1 MASSTPLALRVPR
14 ARTGSGITEEGQEA
28 DPIRNL
34 LWMAIHNISYIRGVF
49 HESYFSD
56 MSVPALEMKTKI
68 LLPID
73 AQSRKVID
81 WMEKGVYDALQ
92 KKYLSTLLFCIYEEG
107 LVIEEYAFSFSYSS
121 NCTEEV
127 VMSISC
133 TGSKKG
139 SITFKSNASQVAP
152 HQMRS
157 SACKMIRRLISL
169 MKTLDPMPEER
180 TILMKLLY
188 YDDNTPEDYE
198 PPFLKLC
205 DDNDTIYVWNKNPL
219 KMDLESINSKH
230 LVLAL
235 KVKNV
240 IQPFDDNYVT
250 NRDDSMSVDDD
261 YDYFSN
267 IETPKRRSGYL
278 LVSSSNK
285 IEFILDSGAT
295 HHICNDERIMCK
307 LKDIKEED
315 QVPVY
320 SCGGIEL
327 KAEMMGSV
335 VTKNFKLSQVGF
347 IPKMAFNVV
356 SVGQL
361 ASQGLLTSISGG
373 HFSIISIEDAR
384 LVGEG
389 FRQKKKEKLTDRKYY
404 EYIFQTMN
412 WDVPGDDKL
421 IGTYHENEDAE
432 DVKEWVIDTGC
443 GSHMVPALSML
454 SNPRREKISL
464 QAASET
470 ISSSHKGT
478 VKEGKLLLK
487 DVLYCPGVTNKIIS
501 GPMLDLS
508 GHRITFSAER
518 CTIVHK
524 DGLELKGVGLL
535 ERNTRIYLLKA
546 DEADDA
552 ASKDELLGNE
562 ERKNKSKTAEENDD
576 PDLIVDAARMNKSV
590 TAEAEGCGLPPDGKY
605 VKTKRATAQDEGKAA
620 KRSKRRKLK

>member
-92 KKYLSTLLFCIYEEG
+92 KKYLSTLLFCIYEEA

-361 ASQGLLTSISGG
+361 ASQGLLTSISG
-373 HFSIISIEDAR
+373 
-384 LVGEG
+384 
-389 FRQKKKEKLTDRKYY
+389 
-404 EYIFQTMN
+404 
-412 WDVPGDDKL
+412 DDKL

>member
-1 MASSTPLALRVPR
+1 
-14 ARTGSGITEEGQEA
+14 
-28 DPIRNL
+28 
-34 LWMAIHNISYIRGVF
+34 
-49 HESYFSD
+49 
-56 MSVPALEMKTKI
+56 MSVPALEMKTKM
-68 LLPID
+68 LLPVD
-73 AQSRKVID
+73 AQSRKMID

-92 KKYLSTLLFCIYEEG
+92 KKYLRSLLFCIYEEG
-107 LVIEEYAFSFSYSS
+107 HVIEEYAFSFSYSS

-127 VMSISC
+127 VMSISR

-139 SITFKSNASQVAP
+139 STTFKPNASQVTP

-188 YDDNTPEDYE
+188 YDDIT
-198 PPFLKLC
+198 
-205 DDNDTIYVWNKNPL
+205 
-219 KMDLESINSKH
+219 
-230 LVLAL
+230 
-235 KVKNV
+235 VKNV
-240 IQPFDDNYVT
+240 HQPFDDNYVT
-250 NRDDSMSVDDD
+250 NRDDGMSVDEKSD
-261 YDYFSN
+261 YDYFPN

-278 LVSSSNK
+278 LVTSSK
-285 IEFILDSGAT
+285 KLEFMLDSGAT
-295 HHICNDERIMCK
+295 HHMCNDKEIMHN

-320 SCGGIEL
+320 SCGGVEL

-361 ASQGLLTSISGG
+361 ASQGLLTTISDG
-373 HFSIISIEDAR
+373 HFSIISVEDAR
-384 LVGEG
+384 MVGEG
-389 FRQKKKEKLTDRKYY
+389 FLQKKVEKDTGRKYY
-404 EYIFQTMN
+404 EYVFRTMI

-421 IGTYHENEDAE
+421 IDAYHENERDE

-443 GSHMVPALSML
+443 GSHMVPKLTML
-454 SNPRREKISL
+454 SNPRSEKISL

-470 ISSSHKGT
+470 ISSSHKGS

-487 DVLYCPGVTNKIIS
+487 DVLYCPGVTSKIIS

-508 GHRITFSAER
+508 GHRIAFNAER

-524 DGLELKGVGLL
+524 DGLEPKGVGLL
-535 ERNTRIYLLKA
+535 ERSTRMYLLKA
-546 DEADDA
+546 DDEENLAEVA
-552 ASKDELLGNE
+552 TKDELLE
-562 ERKNKSKTAEENDD
+562 ERKNESNAAEE
-576 PDLIVDAARMNKSV
+576 DAERTDKRV
-590 TAEAEGCGLPPDGKY
+590 TAEAEGYGLLPDGKD
-605 VKTKRATAQDEGKAA
+605 VKTKGATAEYKGKAS
-620 KRSKRRKLK
+620 RRTKRRKLSRSST

>member
-1 MASSTPLALRVPR
+1 MASSAPLALQVPR
-14 ARTGSGITEEGQEA
+14 ARTGSGITAEGHETDP

-34 LWMAIHNISYIRGVF
+34 LWMAIHNIIYIRGLF

-56 MSVPALEMKTKI
+56 MSVPALEMKTKM
-68 LLPID
+68 LLPVD
-73 AQSRKVID
+73 AQSRKMID

-92 KKYLSTLLFCIYEEG
+92 KKYLRSLLFCIYEEG
-107 LVIEEYAFSFSYSS
+107 HVIEEYAFSFSYSS

-127 VMSISC
+127 VMSISR

-139 SITFKSNASQVAP
+139 STTFKSNASQVTP

-188 YDDNTPEDYE
+188 YDDIT
-198 PPFLKLC
+198 
-205 DDNDTIYVWNKNPL
+205 
-219 KMDLESINSKH
+219 
-230 LVLAL
+230 
-235 KVKNV
+235 VKNV
-240 IQPFDDNYVT
+240 HQPFDDNYVT
-250 NRDDSMSVDDD
+250 NRDDGMSVDEKSD
-261 YDYFSN
+261 YDYFPN

-278 LVSSSNK
+278 LVTSSK
-285 IEFILDSGAT
+285 KLEFMLDSGAT
-295 HHICNDERIMCK
+295 HHICNDKEIMHN

-315 QVPVY
+315 QVLVY
-320 SCGGIEL
+320 SCGGVEL

-361 ASQGLLTSISGG
+361 ASQGLLTTISDG
-373 HFSIISIEDAR
+373 HFSIISVKDAR
-384 LVGEG
+384 MVGEG
-389 FRQKKKEKLTDRKYY
+389 FLQKKVEKDTGRKYY
-404 EYIFQTMN
+404 EYVFRTMI

-421 IGTYHENEDAE
+421 IDAYHENERDE

-443 GSHMVPALSML
+443 GSHMVPKLTML
-454 SNPRREKISL
+454 SNPRSEKISL

-470 ISSSHKGT
+470 ISSSHKGS

-487 DVLYCPGVTNKIIS
+487 DVLYCPGVTSKIIS

-508 GHRITFSAER
+508 GHRIAFNAER

-524 DGLELKGVGLL
+524 DGLEPKGVGLL
-535 ERNTRIYLLKA
+535 ERSTRMYLLKA
-546 DEADDA
+546 DDEENLAEVA
-552 ASKDELLGNE
+552 TKDELLE
-562 ERKNKSKTAEENDD
+562 ERKNENNAAEE
-576 PDLIVDAARMNKSV
+576 DAERTDKRV
-590 TAEAEGCGLPPDGKY
+590 TAEAEGYGLLPDGKD
-605 VKTKRATAQDEGKAA
+605 VKTKGATAEYKGKAS
-620 KRSKRRKLK
+620 RRTKRRKLSRSST

>member
-1 MASSTPLALRVPR
+1 MAGLIRRFTALGRL
-14 ARTGSGITEEGQEA
+14 GCWE
-28 DPIRNL
+28 IRNL
-34 LWMAIHNISYIRGVF
+34 LWMAIHNIIYIRGLF

-56 MSVPALEMKTKI
+56 MSVPALEMKTKM
-68 LLPID
+68 LLPVD
-73 AQSRKVID
+73 AQSRKMID

-92 KKYLSTLLFCIYEEG
+92 KKYLRSLLFCIYEEG
-107 LVIEEYAFSFSYSS
+107 HVIEEYAFSFSYSS

-127 VMSISC
+127 VMSISR

-139 SITFKSNASQVAP
+139 STTFKSNASQVTP

-188 YDDNTPEDYE
+188 YDDITPEDYE

-205 DDNDTIYVWNKNPL
+205 DNNDTIYVWNKNPL
-219 KMDLESINSKH
+219 KMDLESVYSKH
-230 LVLAL
+230 IVLAL

-240 IQPFDDNYVT
+240 HQPFDDNYVT
-250 NRDDSMSVDDD
+250 NRDDGMSVDEKSD
-261 YDYFSN
+261 YDYFPN

-278 LVSSSNK
+278 LVTSSK
-285 IEFILDSGAT
+285 KLEFMLDSGAT
-295 HHICNDERIMCK
+295 HHICNDKEIMHN

-315 QVPVY
+315 QVLVY
-320 SCGGIEL
+320 SCGGVEL

-361 ASQGLLTSISGG
+361 ASQGLLTTISDG
-373 HFSIISIEDAR
+373 HFSIISVKDAR
-384 LVGEG
+384 MVGEG
-389 FRQKKKEKLTDRKYY
+389 FLQKKVEKDTGRKYY
-404 EYIFQTMN
+404 EYVFRTMI

-421 IGTYHENEDAE
+421 IDAYHENERDE

-443 GSHMVPALSML
+443 GSHMVPKLTML
-454 SNPRREKISL
+454 SNPRSEKISL

-470 ISSSHKGT
+470 ISSSHKGS

-487 DVLYCPGVTNKIIS
+487 DVLYCPGVTSKIIS

-508 GHRITFSAER
+508 GHRIAFNAER

-524 DGLELKGVGLL
+524 DGLEPKGVGLL
-535 ERNTRIYLLKA
+535 ERSTRMYLLKA
-546 DEADDA
+546 DDEENLAEVA
-552 ASKDELLGNE
+552 TKDELLE
-562 ERKNKSKTAEENDD
+562 ERKNENNAAEE
-576 PDLIVDAARMNKSV
+576 DAERTDKRV
-590 TAEAEGCGLPPDGKY
+590 TAEAEGYGLLPDGKD
-605 VKTKRATAQDEGKAA
+605 VKTKGATAEYKGKAS
-620 KRSKRRKLK
+620 RRTKRRKLSRSST